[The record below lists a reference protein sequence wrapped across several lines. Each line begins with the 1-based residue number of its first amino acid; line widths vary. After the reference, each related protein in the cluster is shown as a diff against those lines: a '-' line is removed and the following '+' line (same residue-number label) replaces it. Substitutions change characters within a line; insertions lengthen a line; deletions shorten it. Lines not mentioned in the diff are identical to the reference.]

1 MAEEVKRKRGRP
13 RKNPVQLPE
22 EVKELVKE
30 VQEKSEQQ
38 TDSLP
43 TEEVIVPKPNSDWD
57 VTLDDEIKFFDKD
70 LSYELTGYRPINDKQ
85 GLDFD
90 PSWFT
95 EARDTFKRTG
105 HYCSFKPKQKA
116 YRDFWKQE
124 YTRCR
129 EGMTV
134 NGYTITGDHYFFL
147 NYYRLNNTTNTKK
160 AMSAVDKDFPDFIV
174 AQYEYL
180 HYLEICKRLRKNAA
194 LMKARALGF
203 SEMNASI
210 TANFYS
216 TSRNSTGI
224 IVAAEE
230 KKLTPTLNK
239 LWEELSFLN
248 YSTDGGF
255 FKLRQVHD
263 KAYHK
268 KASRY
273 EILNG
278 QKVEVGF
285 GSQLIGIIADTPDK
299 VRGYRCGLLVFE
311 EAGSFPNLTRA
322 VIQGEA
328 LLDVGGNKIGISL
341 IGGTGGDARGA
352 ALEGLRNI
360 YYNPEDYDVLPYRH
374 SYTQNGEIA
383 LTGYFLPSYSV
394 ILKPGF
400 QDNRGYT
407 DPEKAKAYWQDKRD
421 KLAANPKALV
431 DHCAER
437 CFNAEEA
444 FALEGENK
452 FNKALI
458 AEQLTRIRALKQCP
472 PIETGFLEYS
482 FKDGKHAEE
491 NINGFKWIPN
501 ANGKIKILEHPLW
514 TLPVKKDEDGN
525 ITWTPPDR
533 IKNLYVIGIDGIDIG
548 SGQTSENTKNPS
560 DFCLVVKKRVYGLD
574 EPQYVAIY
582 KDRPN
587 DIREAYRTAV
597 KLAQYYNAVINI
609 EATRQSIIPW
619 AREKKFLKYFMK
631 RPRATLTDSIR
642 NTNKQYGT
650 PATLAIIAHQ
660 TDLIA
665 DYINDY
671 SHTIWFDAMLD
682 EFNRYTDEN
691 KRKFDIVAAV
701 AMCELADEELA
712 GVIPKQVEVQSEVW
726 QDIGYYTDEHG
737 CKRWGVIPKQNN
749 VEVNFNNNFGQYV
762 DYGYRTSDSR
772 IYQNLL

>member
-1 MAEEVKRKRGRP
+1 MEPVKKKRGRP
-13 RKNPVQLPE
+13 RKNPLPE
-22 EVKELVKE
+22 EIQTLVKE
-30 VQEKSEQQ
+30 VQKKQEI
-38 TDSLP
+38 LP
-43 TEEVIVPKPNSDWD
+43 EIPTVSVKQEEWD
-57 VTLDDEIKFFDKD
+57 VPIDQEIKFFDKN
-70 LSYELTGYRPINDKQ
+70 LSYELTGYKPINDKK
-85 GLDFD
+85 GLDFN
-90 PSWFT
+90 PEWFT
-95 EARDTFKRTG
+95 EARETFKRTG
-105 HYCSFKPKQKA
+105 HYCQFRPKTKA
-116 YRDFWKQE
+116 YKDFWTEE
-124 YTRCR
+124 YRRCR

-147 NYYRLNNTTNTKK
+147 NYYKLNNTANSKK
-160 AMSAVDKDFPDFIV
+160 AMSAIDKDFPEFIV
-174 AQYEYL
+174 VQYEYL
-180 HYLEICKRLRKNAA
+180 HYLEMCKRLRKNSA
-194 LMKARALGF
+194 LMKARAVGF
-203 SEMNASI
+203 SELNASI
-210 TANFYS
+210 TACYYS
-216 TSRNSTGI
+216 TCKNSTGI

-230 KKLTPTLNK
+230 RKLTPTLNK

-248 YSTDGGF
+248 YNTDGGF
-255 FKLRQVHD
+255 FKLRQVVD
-263 KAYHK
+263 KANHK

-299 VRGYRCGLLVFE
+299 VRGYRCGMLVFE
-311 EAGSFPNLTRA
+311 EAGSFPQLSKA

-341 IGGTGGDARGA
+341 IGGTGGESRGS

-360 YYNPEDYDVLPYRH
+360 YYNPEDYDVLPFRH
-374 SYTQNGEIA
+374 NCTPTKEFT
-383 LTGYFLPSYSV
+383 LTGYFIPAYSV

-400 QDNRGYT
+400 LDNRGYT
-407 DPEKAKAYWQDKRD
+407 DEETGKSYWQEKRN
-421 KLAANPKALV
+421 KLVGNPKALI

-458 AEQLTRIRALKQCP
+458 AEQLTRIRALKQAP
-472 PIETGFLEYS
+472 PIEIGFLEYA

-501 ANGKIKILEHPLW
+501 ANGSIKILEHPLW
-514 TLPVKKDEDGN
+514 NLPVKKDEEGN
-525 ITWTPPDR
+525 VIWTPPQDKIR
-533 IKNLYVIGIDGIDIG
+533 NLYVIGIDGIDIG

-560 DFCLVVKKRVYGLD
+560 DFCLVVKKRVYGID

-587 DIREAYRTAV
+587 DIREAYRTAI

-650 PATLAIIAHQ
+650 PATAAIIAHQ

-671 SHTIWFDAMLD
+671 SHTIWFDEMLD

-691 KRKFDIVAAV
+691 KRKFDIVAAT
-701 AMCELADEELA
+701 AMCELADEELS
-712 GVIPKQVEVQSEVW
+712 GVVPKQLEVQKDTW
-726 QDIGYYTDEHG
+726 QDIGYYKDSQG
-737 CKRWGVIPKQNN
+737 NIRWGVIPKKD
-749 VEVNFNNNFGQYV
+749 EITVNYNNNFGQYV
-762 DYGYRTSDSR
+762 DTGYRTSDTR
-772 IYQNLL
+772 IYQGYL

>member
-13 RKNPVQLPE
+13 RKNPIQLPE
-22 EVKELVKE
+22 EVKELIQE
-30 VQEKSEQQ
+30 VQAKSEQQ
-38 TDSLP
+38 DTPPEEIIVTRSDS
-43 TEEVIVPKPNSDWD
+43 EWD
-57 VTLDDEIKFFDKD
+57 VPIDEEIKFFDKN

-85 GLDFD
+85 GLDFN

-116 YRDFWKQE
+116 YKDFWKQE

-147 NYYRLNNTTNTKK
+147 NYYRLNNTTNAKK

-230 KKLTPTLNK
+230 KKLTPTLTK

-255 FKLRQVHD
+255 FKLRQVTD
-263 KAYHK
+263 KSYHK

-311 EAGSFPNLTRA
+311 EAGSFPNLQRA

-341 IGGTGGDARGA
+341 IGG
-352 ALEGLRNI
+352 
-360 YYNPEDYDVLPYRH
+360 
-374 SYTQNGEIA
+374 
-383 LTGYFLPSYSV
+383 
-394 ILKPGF
+394 
-400 QDNRGYT
+400 
-407 DPEKAKAYWQDKRD
+407 
-421 KLAANPKALV
+421 KLA
-431 DHCAER
+431 R
-437 CFNAEEA
+437 
-444 FALEGENK
+444 
-452 FNKALI
+452 
-458 AEQLTRIRALKQCP
+458 
-472 PIETGFLEYS
+472 
-482 FKDGKHAEE
+482 
-491 NINGFKWIPN
+491 
-501 ANGKIKILEHPLW
+501 
-514 TLPVKKDEDGN
+514 
-525 ITWTPPDR
+525 
-533 IKNLYVIGIDGIDIG
+533 
-548 SGQTSENTKNPS
+548 
-560 DFCLVVKKRVYGLD
+560 
-574 EPQYVAIY
+574 
-582 KDRPN
+582 
-587 DIREAYRTAV
+587 
-597 KLAQYYNAVINI
+597 
-609 EATRQSIIPW
+609 
-619 AREKKFLKYFMK
+619 
-631 RPRATLTDSIR
+631 
-642 NTNKQYGT
+642 
-650 PATLAIIAHQ
+650 
-660 TDLIA
+660 
-665 DYINDY
+665 
-671 SHTIWFDAMLD
+671 
-682 EFNRYTDEN
+682 
-691 KRKFDIVAAV
+691 
-701 AMCELADEELA
+701 
-712 GVIPKQVEVQSEVW
+712 
-726 QDIGYYTDEHG
+726 
-737 CKRWGVIPKQNN
+737 
-749 VEVNFNNNFGQYV
+749 
-762 DYGYRTSDSR
+762 
-772 IYQNLL
+772 

>member
-1 MAEEVKRKRGRP
+1 MEVKRKRGRP

-22 EVKELVKE
+22 EVKELVEE
-30 VQEKSEQQ
+30 VQQKNEQLDANPSQ
-38 TDSLP
+38 
-43 TEEVIVPKPNSDWD
+43 EEVITSKSDSEWD
-57 VTLDDEIKFFDKD
+57 VTLDDEIKFFDRN

-85 GLDFD
+85 GLDFN

-147 NYYRLNNTTNTKK
+147 NYYQLNNTTNAKK
-160 AMSAVDKDFPDFIV
+160 AMSAVDKDFPNFIV

-230 KKLTPTLNK
+230 KKLTPTLTK

-248 YSTDGGF
+248 YNTDGGF
-255 FKLRQVHD
+255 FKLRQVID
-263 KAYHK
+263 KANHK

-273 EILNG
+273 EVLNG

-285 GSQLIGIIADTPDK
+285 GSQLIGIVADSPDK

-311 EAGSFPNLTRA
+311 EAGSFPNLQKA

-341 IGGTGGDARGA
+341 IGGTGGDARGS

-374 SYTQNGEIA
+374 NYTQNGEYA

-400 QDNRGYT
+400 LDERGYT
-407 DPEKAKAYWQDKRD
+407 DPEKAKAYWQEKRN
-421 KLAANPKALV
+421 KLATNPKALV

-501 ANGKIKILEHPLW
+501 VNGKIKILEHPLW

-525 ITWTPPDR
+525 VVWTPPDR

-587 DIREAYRTAV
+587 DIREAYRIAV

-631 RPRATLTDSIR
+631 RPRATLTDSLR
-642 NTNKQYGT
+642 NNNKQYGT

-671 SHTIWFDAMLD
+671 SHTIWFDEMLD

-691 KRKFDIVAAV
+691 KRKFDIVASV
-701 AMCELADEELA
+701 AMCELADEELS
-712 GVIPKQVEVQSEVW
+712 GVIPKQVTVQNDTW

-737 CKRWGVIPKQNN
+737 CKRWGVIPKVNN
-749 VEVNFNNNFGQYV
+749 IEINFNNNFGQYV

-772 IYQNLL
+772 VYQDLL